1 MNQHRVDPKTPIE
14 ETVGALAE
22 LVQEGK
28 IKYIGLSE
36 CSAETLR
43 RASKVHHIT
52 AAQMEYS
59 PFSLEIESDQT
70 RFLETARELG
80 TAIVAY
86 SPLGRGFLTGQLKSR
101 KDIPAND
108 FRLGAPRFSEENFPK
123 NLEIVHQLEAIARKK
138 GYTPGEISLAW
149 LLSQGDDIF
158 PIPGTKRVKYLEEN
172 AKAATIKLTD
182 AEIQEIRKVCSAVEV
197 LGARYPASALGNLFG
212 NTPEPKK

>member
-1 MNQHRVDPKTPIE
+1 M
-14 ETVGALAE
+14 GALAE
-22 LVQEGK
+22 LVKEGK

-43 RASKVHHIT
+43 RASKVHHIA

-70 RFLETARELG
+70 QFLKTARELG

-86 SPLGRGFLTGQLKSR
+86 SPLGRGFLTGTLKSR

-123 NLEIVHQLEAIARKK
+123 NLEIVHQLDAIGKK
-138 GYTPGEISLAW
+138 RGNTSGQITLAW

-182 AEIQEIRKVCSAVEV
+182 AERQEIRKVCNAAEV
-197 LGARYPASALGNLFG
+197 GGARYPASMMGSLFG
-212 NTPEPKK
+212 NTPELKK